1 MTYGTNMAKKKK
13 DEEAGIIFLIIAALV
28 FIPFMLLAFLH
39 YRKMKSRYLTNRN
52 VQRVVDIG
60 RFYTVLGSGIAS
72 VVGMLVVLWIGAAN
86 IGHGLATSRHGSVI
100 IITLMVLYILL
111 MLYPFKKLADA
122 AATAYLGV
130 ILEDDFNTLIFP
142 ADLANCTASDIVKL
156 RFLKGLGTVER
167 FQYSQITSFTREKG
181 KLFYIHGDFGS
192 RALSFSN
199 KQKRDECLAALQL
212 RIKFRGTRDLGY

>member
-1 MTYGTNMAKKKK
+1 MAKKKN
-13 DEEAGIIFLIIAALV
+13 DEGAAIVFLIIGALV
-28 FIPFMLLAFLH
+28 FIPFIFLIYLH

-52 VQRVVDIG
+52 VQRVVDTG
-60 RFYTVLGSGIAS
+60 RFYTVLCSGLAC
-72 VVGMLVVLWIGAAN
+72 VVGMLVVLWVGSAN
-86 IGHGLATSRHGSVI
+86 IGYRLADVTYGPMLIS
-100 IITLMVLYILL
+100 TLMVLYILL

-130 ILEDDFNTLIFP
+130 ILEDDCSTLIFP
-142 ADLANCTASDIVKL
+142 ADLANCTVSDVVKL

-181 KLFYIHGDFGS
+181 KFFYIHGDFGS

-199 KQKRDECLAALQL
+199 KQKRDECLAALQQ

>member
-1 MTYGTNMAKKKK
+1 MTYGTHMAKKKK
-13 DEEAGIIFLIIAALV
+13 DEESGIIFLIIAALV

-122 AATAYLGV
+122 AATA
-130 ILEDDFNTLIFP
+130 
-142 ADLANCTASDIVKL
+142 DLANCTASDIVKL

>member
-1 MTYGTNMAKKKK
+1 MAKKKN
-13 DEEAGIIFLIIAALV
+13 DEGAAIIFLIIGALV
-28 FIPFMLLAFLH
+28 FIPFMLLAYIH

-72 VVGMLVVLWIGAAN
+72 VVGMFVVLWIGSVN
-86 IGHGLATSRHGSVI
+86 IGHGLANTAYGP
-100 IITLMVLYILL
+100 VLICIYVLL

-130 ILEDDFNTLIFP
+130 ILEDDFNTFIFP
-142 ADLANCTASDIVKL
+142 ADLANCTASEVVKL
-156 RFLKGLGTVER
+156 RFIKGLGTVER
-167 FQYSQITSFTREKG
+167 FQYSQITSFTCEKG
-181 KLFYIHGDFGS
+181 KLFYIHGNFGS

-199 KQKRDECLAALQL
+199 KQKRDECLAALQQ

>member
-1 MTYGTNMAKKKK
+1 MAKKKK
-13 DEEAGIIFLIIAALV
+13 DEESGIIFLIIAALV

-122 AATAYLGV
+122 AATA
-130 ILEDDFNTLIFP
+130 
-142 ADLANCTASDIVKL
+142 DLANCTASDIVKL

>member
-1 MTYGTNMAKKKK
+1 MAKKKN
-13 DEEAGIIFLIIAALV
+13 DEGAVIIFLIIGALV

-60 RFYTVLGSGIAS
+60 RFYAVFGSGIAAI
-72 VVGMLVVLWIGAAN
+72 VVMFLVLWVGAAN
-86 IGHGLATSRHGSVI
+86 IGHGLENTSHAAVI
-100 IITLMVLYILL
+100 ICTLMALYVLL
-111 MLYPFKKLADA
+111 MLYPFKKLTDA

-142 ADLANCTASDIVKL
+142 ADLANYSASDVIKL

-199 KQKRDECLAALQL
+199 KQKRDECLAALQQ